1 MEIKKLSHSLWY
13 EETWLPPRSLPKQ
26 CGISRKMDANYT
38 SYLFE
43 NQMLE
48 VGEEESRNL
57 SEANQNCC
65 FEYNSK

>member
-1 MEIKKLSHSLWY
+1 MEIKKLSPALWY

-26 CGISRKMDANYT
+26 YGISRKMDASYT

-48 VGEEESRNL
+48 VGEEKSRNL

>member
-1 MEIKKLSHSLWY
+1 MRKLGYLPAPSPNNVESLERWMQ
-13 EETWLPPRSLPKQ
+13 T
-26 CGISRKMDANYT
+26 I
-38 SYLFE
+38 YLFE

-48 VGEEESRNL
+48 VGEEESRNK